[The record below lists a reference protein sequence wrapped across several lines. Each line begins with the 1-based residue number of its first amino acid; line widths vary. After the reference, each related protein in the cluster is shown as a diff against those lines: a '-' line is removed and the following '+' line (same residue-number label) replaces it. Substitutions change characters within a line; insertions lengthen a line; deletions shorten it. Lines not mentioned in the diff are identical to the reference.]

1 MFAVVNQP
9 LSSDNGQLCSALA
22 QPLYVAYLNEW
33 LPPKQIHWQIIRFHE
48 QQRAYRIIPLVVRP
62 PMFVAMIEIAMR
74 FSLAALLLLACFRYS
89 TPLYGAEAFLEKID
103 LFKADT
109 DGYKLYRIPG
119 IVVTTKG
126 TVLAYCEARKR
137 QRSDWATIDIM
148 LRRSEDGGR
157 TWSPRQKIAQ
167 VDGPKEKNPVALAQG
182 LATPNEVTYN
192 NPVAIVDRK
201 TDSIHFVFCLE
212 YMRCFY
218 MRSDD
223 DGKSFTKPIEITDT
237 FLKFKSDYDL
247 KVIATGPGHGI
258 QLDNGRLLIPVW
270 ISTGTGGHAH
280 RPSVTSVIFSDD
292 HGKTWERGEIAGPDE
307 GEFNIP
313 NETVAIQLVDG
324 DVLLN
329 MRSESKAD
337 RRLLTRS
344 KDGATDWSTPKF
356 HPQLLEPI
364 CMASMIRLSKMPE
377 SDRNR
382 ILFSNPD
389 TLDPVHGRKAEPG
402 KSRVRKNVTVQLSY
416 DESESWPVKRIVE
429 KGFSGYSDLAV
440 THDGTILLF
449 YERGSTDGKTIYNTG
464 ALTVARFN
472 LEWLTNGADSLN

>member
-1 MFAVVNQP
+1 MVHHRTLEFSKMRHAR
-9 LSSDNGQLCSALA
+9 SGQLQRRGIFCGHVHFAKVSCVVFLIVVPA
-22 QPLYVAYLNEW
+22 PW
-33 LPPKQIHWQIIRFHE
+33 LHAAEP
-48 QQRAYRIIPLVVRP
+48 
-62 PMFVAMIEIAMR
+62 MIE
-74 FSLAALLLLACFRYS
+74 
-89 TPLYGAEAFLEKID
+89 KVD

-119 IVVTTKG
+119 IVVTAKG

-148 LRRSEDGGR
+148 LRRSTDGGR
-157 TWSPRQKIAQ
+157 TWSARKKIAA
-167 VDGPKEKNPVALAQG
+167 VDGPKTKNPVALLQG
-182 LATPNEVTYN
+182 LATSDEVTYN

-201 TDSIHFVFCLE
+201 TGAVHFVFCLE

-223 DGKSFTKPIEITDT
+223 DGVTFTKPVEITDT
-237 FLKFKSDYDL
+237 FMRFKSDYDL

-258 QLDNGRLLIPVW
+258 QLENGRLLIPVW

-280 RPSVTSVIFSDD
+280 RPSVASVIFSDD
-292 HGKTWERGEIAGPDE
+292 HGATWERGEIAGPDE
-307 GEFNIP
+307 GEINIP
-313 NETVAIQLVDG
+313 NETVAVQLVNG

-344 KDGATDWSTPKF
+344 KDGATNWSPPQF
-356 HPQLLEPI
+356 HPELLEPI
-364 CMASMIRLSKMPE
+364 CMASMIRLTKRPE

-382 ILFSNPD
+382 LLFSNPD
-389 TLDPVHGRKAEPG
+389 TLEPRIGQQAIPG
-402 KSRVRKNVTVQLSY
+402 KSRIRKNVSVKLSY
-416 DESESWPVKRIVE
+416 DESETWPVTRTLE
-429 KGFSGYSDLAV
+429 PGFSGYSDLAV
-440 THDGTILLF
+440 ANDGTILCF

-464 ALTVARFN
+464 SLTLARFN
-472 LEWLTNGADSLN
+472 LEWLTDGSDSL